1 VKINQ
6 VTKNRGTMKKFLK
19 RLGIAFAIVFV
30 IVFANGCYFVF
41 DGQFKV
47 AEKIK
52 NKQELNL
59 YEISSIYTMHL
70 AICTA
75 GLVYSPEASKEVF
88 AMSFKKNRDTEKYVE
103 NDFFLESPKVR
114 QALQN
119 LKPGVEKR
127 IAFTDS
133 CYSLFDPN
141 HTVALAVNPGFLKIE
156 GDRLTLRAPIHYPTY
171 SLTKIYITK
180 TKYILIHESLFN
192 YLEMT
197 GVLHPYTI
205 IYYTDYPLEK

>member
-1 VKINQ
+1 
-6 VTKNRGTMKKFLK
+6 
-19 RLGIAFAIVFV
+19 V

-41 DGQFKV
+41 DGQFKA

-52 NKQELNL
+52 NKQELSL

-156 GDRLTLRAPIHYPTY
+156 GDRLTLRAPIDYPTY

-192 YLEMT
+192 YLEMI

>member
-1 VKINQ
+1 
-6 VTKNRGTMKKFLK
+6 MKKFFK
-19 RLGIAFAIVFV
+19 RLAIALAIVFV

-41 DGQFKV
+41 DGQFKA

-59 YEISSIYTMHL
+59 YEVSSIYTMHL

-75 GLVYSPEASKEVF
+75 GLVYSPEASKEIF
-88 AMSFKKNRDTEKYVE
+88 TMSFRKNRDAVKYVE

-114 QALQN
+114 QAAQKLT
-119 LKPGVEKR
+119 PGEEKR

-133 CYSLFDPN
+133 AYSLFDPN

-156 GDRLTLRAPIHYPTY
+156 GDRLTFRAPIHYPTY

-192 YLEMT
+192 YLESI

-205 IYYTDYPLEK
+205 VYYTDYPLKK